1 MAGRIAGN
9 SPKMPMDSF
18 QFRPKNDKNLP
29 RIVISK
35 KVFAK
40 NFSTRH
46 GAKKLRFG
54 KSLHEVLPIFD
65 DDVDL
70 TVVLGPADPTR
81 TFLLEAGCILGIR
94 RSGRMQLTVTFQPGK
109 LREDRGAAGHESWSV
124 PGLFWVGKM
133 VGHQS
138 GEAVEHLFLVVYA
151 LQWWFWVHLQL

>member
-1 MAGRIAGN
+1 M
-9 SPKMPMDSF
+9 
-18 QFRPKNDKNLP
+18 
-29 RIVISK
+29 
-35 KVFAK
+35 

-109 LREDRGAAGHESWSV
+109 LREDRGAAGHESCTV
-124 PGLFWVGKM
+124 PGFFQVGKM

-151 LQWWFWVHLQL
+151 LQWCFWVHLQL